1 MPEAGPQADEATVR
15 TASDEL
21 QPGAG
26 RAEFGTDSRGGD
38 IDDEGVEL
46 GHELG
51 REDRGEQSAGVF
63 VRGAVEVRGAVVGG
77 AVIDALDP
85 HPAVVR
91 STGYDDLATNA
102 ARPTCSPSS
111 AITATGIR
119 KLAWTLF
126 TVAERDCPVVQDCP
140 VVHRPRACGL
150 PVCRIAAYTPADE
163 ESGADG
169 DAAPTP

>member
-1 MPEAGPQADEATVR
+1 MPEAGPQADEAAVK

-26 RAEFGTDSRGGD
+26 RAEFGTDRRGGD

-46 GHELG
+46 GRELG

-63 VRGAVEVRGAVVGG
+63 VRGAVVGG
-77 AVIDALDP
+77 AVVDALDP
-85 HPAVVR
+85 HPAVVH

-102 ARPTCSPSS
+102 ARPTCSPPS
-111 AITATGIR
+111 AIMATGIR
-119 KLAWTLF
+119 KVAWTLF
-126 TVAERDCPVVQDCP
+126 TVAEKDCP

-150 PVCRIAAYTPADE
+150 PVCRIVAYTPADE
-163 ESGADG
+163 ESGAGG

>member
-1 MPEAGPQADEATVR
+1 MK
-15 TASDEL
+15 TASDEP

-26 RAEFGTDSRGGD
+26 RAEFGTDRRDGD

-46 GHELG
+46 GHEPG

-63 VRGAVEVRGAVVGG
+63 VRGAVEVRGAAVGG

-85 HPAVVR
+85 HPAVVH
-91 STGYDDLATNA
+91 STGYDVLATNA

-119 KLAWTLF
+119 KVAWTLF
-126 TVAERDCPVVQDCP
+126 TVAEKDCPVVR
-140 VVHRPRACGL
+140 RPRACGL
-150 PVCRIAAYTPADE
+150 PVCRIMAYTPADE
-163 ESGADG
+163 ESGAGG